1 MNTATASQILGFC
14 SSMFLAQ
21 LGHKTIDQIT
31 ELERISV
38 LTDMKNR
45 RVFGYPELN
54 DPAIRA
60 QFMSS
65 RCYLSLTQKIHSF
78 SNPNQLGFVTPQ
90 VANGLV
96 RPILVIFK
104 LFKLI
109 GSFVVGWRAAC
120 KENENRGFPNDE
132 SSRYL
137 LKYNEKPL
145 LEIVQFWA
153 RLLLIYLYQGLL
165 LMWLLQ

>member
-38 LTDMKNR
+38 LADMKNR

-60 QFMSS
+60 QFMNS
-65 RCYLSLTQKIHSF
+65 RCYLSLTQKIHAF
-78 SNPNQLGFVTPQ
+78 SNQQGFVMPQ
-90 VANGLV
+90 VANGLIRPMAV
-96 RPILVIFK
+96 RYYRNLYYRSLFLQKVI
-104 LFKLI
+104 
-109 GSFVVGWRAAC
+109 RT
-120 KENENRGFPNDE
+120 
-132 SSRYL
+132 
-137 LKYNEKPL
+137 
-145 LEIVQFWA
+145 EI
-153 RLLLIYLYQGLL
+153 RE
-165 LMWLLQ
+165 

>member
-38 LTDMKNR
+38 LADMKNR

-60 QFMSS
+60 QFINS
-65 RCYLSLTQKIHSF
+65 RCYAKNSCVF
-78 SNPNQLGFVTPQ
+78 
-90 VANGLV
+90 
-96 RPILVIFK
+96 
-104 LFKLI
+104 
-109 GSFVVGWRAAC
+109 
-120 KENENRGFPNDE
+120 
-132 SSRYL
+132 
-137 LKYNEKPL
+137 
-145 LEIVQFWA
+145 
-153 RLLLIYLYQGLL
+153 
-165 LMWLLQ
+165 